1 MSRDTVLS
9 FLRYYRVEKNASS
22 HTVRSYADDLKRLS
36 IWARGRERGFA
47 EFSRQDLLEYFQWM
61 RTQDYAPATIY
72 RSYASLKEFYSFL
85 VREGRLGTSP
95 MEKMESPKRI
105 RTLPEVLSESQ
116 VNRVLEQVDL
126 STGKG
131 IRNKAI
137 LEFMYATGARASE
150 VIALPLTSLL
160 WEYGV
165 VRIMGKGGKERLSP
179 VHERA
184 LRLLRR
190 YLDVRSSEEKRIFLS
205 LRKRPLQER
214 DIRRILDHALYSM
227 AFAKHITPHKIRH
240 SFATHLLE
248 RGADLRM
255 VQELLGHSS
264 LSTTQVYT
272 HVTMETMKKVY
283 QKCHPRGGKKSE

>member
-1 MSRDTVLS
+1 
-9 FLRYYRVEKNASS
+9 
-22 HTVRSYADDLKRLS
+22 
-36 IWARGRERGFA
+36 
-47 EFSRQDLLEYFQWM
+47 
-61 RTQDYAPATIY
+61 
-72 RSYASLKEFYSFL
+72 
-85 VREGRLGTSP
+85 
-95 MEKMESPKRI
+95 MESDPSVHITSAKTFRHLPDFL
-105 RTLPEVLSESQ
+105 TMEEMALLLDSLPETTEKEL
-116 VNRVLEQVDL
+116 RDK
-126 STGKG
+126 T
-131 IRNKAI
+131 I
-137 LEFMYATGARASE
+137 LELLYATGMRVGE
-150 VIALPLTSLL
+150 LVGLKREDIRFEDRL
-160 WEYGV
+160 

>member
-1 MSRDTVLS
+1 MKNPEGPVEE
-9 FLRYYRVEKNASS
+9 FLRYCETERGYSS
-22 HTVRSYADDLKRLS
+22 HTVINYRN
-36 IWARGRERGFA
+36 
-47 EFSRQDLLEYFQWM
+47 DLLEFFRFIEKPCYEVTPLDIRSFM
-61 RTQDYAPATIY
+61 EHLYDIDRARTTINRKISAI
-72 RSYASLKEFYSFL
+72 RSFFHYHI
-85 VREGRLGTSP
+85 REGHLESDPSVHITSAKTFRHLP
-95 MEKMESPKRI
+95 DFLTMEEMALLLNS
-105 RTLPEVLSESQ
+105 LPETTEKEL
-116 VNRVLEQVDL
+116 RDK
-126 STGKG
+126 T
-131 IRNKAI
+131 I
-137 LEFMYATGARASE
+137 LELLYATGMRVGE
-150 VIALPLTSLL
+150 LVGLKREDIRFEDRL
-160 WEYGV
+160 

-184 LRLLRR
+184 FRLLSR
-190 YLDVRSSEEKRIFLS
+190 YLDVRSSEEERIFLS